1 MRTRTRINRSCPY
14 SSLPSVEP
22 PPTNTAFLI
31 IRARR
36 GSTVPGRAARGRP
49 FVHANLEPVFR
60 SVQVTNANGAC
71 VDQGKAKSMAA
82 PCASA

>member
-49 FVHANLEPVFR
+49 FVHAKPRAGFPL
-60 SVQVTNANGAC
+60 GAG
-71 VDQGKAKSMAA
+71 DQ
-82 PCASA
+82 C